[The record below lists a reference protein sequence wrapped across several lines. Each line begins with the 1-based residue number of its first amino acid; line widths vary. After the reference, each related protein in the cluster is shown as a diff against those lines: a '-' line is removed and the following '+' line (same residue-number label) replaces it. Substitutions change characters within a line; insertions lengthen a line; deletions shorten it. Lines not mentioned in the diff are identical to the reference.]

1 MRVIGITGGVGAGK
15 SAILSHIQEHYNCR
29 VFLADEAAHQVE
41 EKGQP
46 CYDRLVKLLGED
58 ILAEDKTIH
67 RQRMAEKIFSDPAL
81 LSQVNAMI
89 HPAVKERILEVI
101 REEKRALIH
110 DFLIIEAA
118 LLIEQGYLEIVDEMW
133 YVYASDEVRRK
144 RLRETRGYSDLK
156 IDSIME
162 KQLGEKKFRHYCHV
176 VIDND
181 SSLPDA
187 CGQVDQ
193 ILREYLKQDQ
203 E

>member
-15 SAILSHIQEHYNCR
+15 SAILSHIPENYNCR

-46 CYDRLVKLLGED
+46 CYDRLVKLLGEE

-144 RLRETRGYSDLK
+144 RLRETRRYSDLK

>member
-15 SAILSHIQEHYNCR
+15 SAILSHIQENYNCR

-46 CYDRLVKLLGED
+46 CYDRLVKLLGEE

-110 DFLIIEAA
+110 DFLII
-118 LLIEQGYLEIVDEMW
+118 LSRDIWKLWTRCGM
-133 YVYASDEVRRK
+133 SM
-144 RLRETRGYSDLK
+144 RLTR
-156 IDSIME
+156 
-162 KQLGEKKFRHYCHV
+162 
-176 VIDND
+176 
-181 SSLPDA
+181 
-187 CGQVDQ
+187 
-193 ILREYLKQDQ
+193 
-203 E
+203 